1 MNYKSLSAAPID
13 ELVKAL
19 EAMRSYVEIETNA
32 RDVMSS
38 EELKE
43 VEDLL
48 SQARIALAKV
58 RS

>member
-1 MNYKSLSAAPID
+1 MNYKSFSAEVID